1 MKSAKL
7 YILALSF
14 ISLSRSVSLNVI
26 ARGLFLLPFILLIII
41 SFFQFNQKLKE
52 LFLHSFLIL
61 ALIYAPPPSD
71 KICFSP
77 FKHDNVNET
86 DYKKLHDAGLPNT
99 IGKGKMGMYPQLFQK
114 KYLGFE
120 FIKRQQKQDD
130 FVSLIFLII
139 KISFSLL
146 AIISL
151 IKLGYSSKVRLT
163 RLREIEESFLYEKY
177 RFNVLTDKFDD
188 LFSSEGEQRF
198 MKDQDQIIS
207 RDIIRVIWR

>member
-1 MKSAKL
+1 MIYSVKYQVLNLSKS
-7 YILALSF
+7 F
-14 ISLSRSVSLNVI
+14 
-26 ARGLFLLPFILLIII
+26 
-41 SFFQFNQKLKE
+41 
-52 LFLHSFLIL
+52 
-61 ALIYAPPPSD
+61 
-71 KICFSP
+71 
-77 FKHDNVNET
+77 
-86 DYKKLHDAGLPNT
+86 YKNS
-99 IGKGKMGMYPQLFQK
+99 IFYK
-114 KYLGFE
+114 KYLGSV
-120 FIKRQQKQDD
+120 FIKRQQKQDT

-177 RFNVLTDKFDD
+177 RFNLLTDKFDD

>member
-1 MKSAKL
+1 MINSVKYQFFNLSKSFYKNS
-7 YILALSF
+7 I
-14 ISLSRSVSLNVI
+14 
-26 ARGLFLLPFILLIII
+26 
-41 SFFQFNQKLKE
+41 FN
-52 LFLHSFLIL
+52 
-61 ALIYAPPPSD
+61 
-71 KICFSP
+71 
-77 FKHDNVNET
+77 
-86 DYKKLHDAGLPNT
+86 
-99 IGKGKMGMYPQLFQK
+99 K
-114 KYLGFE
+114 KYLRSL

-151 IKLGYSSKVRLT
+151 TKLGYSSKVRLT
-163 RLREIEESFLYEKY
+163 RLREIEESFSYEKN
-177 RFNVLTDKFDD
+177 RFNTLTNKFDD

>member
-1 MKSAKL
+1 MI
-7 YILALSF
+7 Y
-14 ISLSRSVSLNVI
+14 SV
-26 ARGLFLLPFILLIII
+26 
-41 SFFQFNQKLKE
+41 
-52 LFLHSFLIL
+52 
-61 ALIYAPPPSD
+61 
-71 KICFSP
+71 
-77 FKHDNVNET
+77 
-86 DYKKLHDAGLPNT
+86 
-99 IGKGKMGMYPQLFQK
+99 
-114 KYLGFE
+114 KYLVPNLSKSFYKNSIFHKKFLKSV
-120 FIKRQQKQDD
+120 FIKRQQKEDN

-177 RFNVLTDKFDD
+177 RFNLLTDKFDD

>member
-1 MKSAKL
+1 MSKSSYKN
-7 YILALSF
+7 SNF
-14 ISLSRSVSLNVI
+14 
-26 ARGLFLLPFILLIII
+26 
-41 SFFQFNQKLKE
+41 
-52 LFLHSFLIL
+52 
-61 ALIYAPPPSD
+61 
-71 KICFSP
+71 
-77 FKHDNVNET
+77 
-86 DYKKLHDAGLPNT
+86 YKKN
-99 IGKGKMGMYPQLFQK
+99 
-114 KYLGFE
+114 LGSAFKE
-120 FIKRQQKQDD
+120 RQQKQDN

-177 RFNVLTDKFDD
+177 RFNLLTDKFDD

-198 MKDQDQIIS
+198 MKDQDQMIS